1 MNPVFIL
8 YSYHIYDTILFF
20 TIITGFSYYLL
31 SSIYKKRKS
40 DLIYLSI
47 FIILLFL
54 IRHTYSFLWL
64 SLITIVFCKIY
75 GYKIIKYFF
84 IPLLVISI
92 FQFKNFY
99 FIGQAHYGAPYEV
112 LNENLSFLKKNNNYE
127 DSEILQMLFKSKID
141 HHDFISQYKMF
152 NLIPSYQN
160 NLDRKKVLDELGI
173 DYKLNDNLEILQYL
187 DKCSSYSKEN
197 SNFIK
202 KNNSKIELGYLN
214 FDYNNSRISNE
225 VFEINRL
232 NIEKEIHNQDKII
245 KNEKLKKIVQKC
257 SNNNNWYGVKKIN
270 DLRKDEILDLFKIK
284 PLVPIFILFD
294 NITTALNSSLNY
306 YMIEY
311 NIGNNFIYFN
321 ILDKLYYP
329 SLNDFIETKNTNY
342 FLNKLL
348 NISLTKL
355 LILKTSV
362 FSLSL
367 LNPLFV
373 ANQDVPFESK

>member
-112 LNENLSFLKKNNNYE
+112 LNENLSFLKK
-127 DSEILQMLFKSKID
+127 IITMRIVK
-141 HHDFISQYKMF
+141 
-152 NLIPSYQN
+152 
-160 NLDRKKVLDELGI
+160 
-173 DYKLNDNLEILQYL
+173 
-187 DKCSSYSKEN
+187 YSKC
-197 SNFIK
+197 
-202 KNNSKIELGYLN
+202 YLN
-214 FDYNNSRISNE
+214 QRS
-225 VFEINRL
+225 
-232 NIEKEIHNQDKII
+232 II
-245 KNEKLKKIVQKC
+245 
-257 SNNNNWYGVKKIN
+257 
-270 DLRKDEILDLFKIK
+270 
-284 PLVPIFILFD
+284 
-294 NITTALNSSLNY
+294 
-306 YMIEY
+306 M
-311 NIGNNFIYFN
+311 
-321 ILDKLYYP
+321 
-329 SLNDFIETKNTNY
+329 
-342 FLNKLL
+342 
-348 NISLTKL
+348 ISLVNTKC
-355 LILKTSV
+355 LI
-362 FSLSL
+362 
-367 LNPLFV
+367 
-373 ANQDVPFESK
+373 